1 MKGMNAMNP
10 RTKWGAQLIAVLL
23 CALALKYFYSTAGP
37 DQLRW
42 ILGPVTWLTSLLS
55 GRSFSFESHAGYMSS
70 DNTFLIAASC
80 AGVNFLITSFLLLA
94 LKTLWKKKTDGLSW
108 RFIPQSALIAY
119 LATLVANTVRI
130 CIALELQKHPP
141 AIDSL
146 SANQIHRLEGIV
158 VYFGFLF
165 FLFLLTESKTS
176 GAKETLKQTIF
187 PLSLYYFTTLCLP
200 LLNGAY
206 KRGNEFWEHAAFV
219 LFLPLLIII
228 PVLVWRLIRTAIK
241 AKHVFALPQQLLP

>member
-1 MKGMNAMNP
+1 MKGMNP

-70 DNTFLIAASC
+70 DHTFLIAASC
-80 AGVNFLITSFLLLA
+80 AGVNFLITAFLLLA
-94 LKTLWKKKTDGLSW
+94 LKTLWTERNAGPSW
-108 RFIPQSALIAY
+108 RFIPISALIAY
-119 LATLVANTVRI
+119 ISTLAANTVRI

-165 FLFLLTESKTS
+165 FLFLLTEKKTS
-176 GAKETLKQTIF
+176 GTKDTLKQTIF
-187 PLSLYYFTTLCLP
+187 PLSLYYITTLGLP

-206 KRGNEFWEHAAFV
+206 KRGPEFWEHAAFV
-219 LFLPLLIII
+219 LLLPLVIVI
-228 PVLVWRLIRTAIK
+228 PVLVWRVFRSSIK
-241 AKHVFALPQQLLP
+241 AKRRFGFAA